1 VSPFVMPF
9 KIFTSV
15 DPSTMGNMKSRN
27 LMHCSE
33 DVALVVDTN
42 HLKFDLMMNGLS
54 MQGFKIGGI
63 ENRGVAHLMQ
73 RLEMFN

>member
-1 VSPFVMPF
+1 MQ
-9 KIFTSV
+9 
-15 DPSTMGNMKSRN
+15 
-27 LMHCSE
+27 CSE

-73 RLEMFN
+73 RLEIFN